1 MYHVAS
7 CWVEYR
13 LGIGVAS
20 TAPLSLQQL
29 QAAWH
34 YVAGTSA
41 RATWQELLDVMR
53 LRPLLCYLALAA
65 CYEDP
70 GDLYDLL
77 NISPQANP
85 QEVKKAYRALS
96 LKHHPGGLQP

>member
-1 MYHVAS
+1 MGGVQSKKCGLPARRLAWDYVYSCATVA
-7 CWVEYR
+7 
-13 LGIGVAS
+13 
-20 TAPLSLQQL
+20 T
-29 QAAWH
+29 
-34 YVAGTSA
+34 
-41 RATWQELLDVMR
+41 TWQDLLDAMR

-85 QEVKKAYRALS
+85 QEVKKAYRAMS

>member
-1 MYHVAS
+1 MA
-7 CWVEYR
+7 
-13 LGIGVAS
+13 
-20 TAPLSLQQL
+20 T
-29 QAAWH
+29 
-34 YVAGTSA
+34 
-41 RATWQELLDVMR
+41 TWQDLLDAMR

-96 LKHHPGGLQP
+96 MQWHPDKNAGNEEEAQRKFVEVRGGGRGLVGLGVA